1 MAAIGVVGIGRM
13 GWAMASHLAKHHD
26 VAVYDVQ
33 PGLAARFAAE
43 VGGTASADLAGLAA
57 RSEIVVTMLP
67 NSAIVETA
75 LFGPG
80 DNLTTGLRPGTIVLE
95 MSSGAPAKT
104 VALAAR
110 LRQAGVDLVDA
121 PVSGGVSRA
130 VKGELAIM
138 VGAADDALFARSE
151 PVLRTMGTTIM
162 RTGGVGSGHAM
173 KALNNLVSAGGFLI
187 GVEAL
192 LMGTKF
198 GLDPKVMV
206 DVLNASTGMNNST
219 KTKFAQFVL
228 SRSFGSGFAL
238 DLMVKDLTNALELGH
253 QNGAVTPFAALCR
266 ELWAGALAQL
276 GPGEDHTAIAKVAER
291 LAGVELGSAA

>member
-13 GWAMASHLAKHHD
+13 GWAMAGHLAGHHD

-33 PGLAARFAAE
+33 PGLAERFARE
-43 VGGTASADLAGLAA
+43 VGGTASGDLAGLAA

-80 DNLTTGLRPGTIVLE
+80 DSLAAGLRAGAIVLE

-110 LRQAGVDLVDA
+110 LREAGVDLVDA

-138 VGAADDALFARSE
+138 VGIDDDALFARCE

-187 GVEAL
+187 GIEAL
-192 LMGTKF
+192 LMGAKF
-198 GLDPKVMV
+198 GLDPKTMI

-219 KTKFAQFVL
+219 KTKFSQFVL

-238 DLMVKDLTNALELGH
+238 DLMVKDLTNALELGR

-266 ELWAGALAQL
+266 ELWAAASAEL

-291 LAGVELGSAA
+291 LAGVELGAAA